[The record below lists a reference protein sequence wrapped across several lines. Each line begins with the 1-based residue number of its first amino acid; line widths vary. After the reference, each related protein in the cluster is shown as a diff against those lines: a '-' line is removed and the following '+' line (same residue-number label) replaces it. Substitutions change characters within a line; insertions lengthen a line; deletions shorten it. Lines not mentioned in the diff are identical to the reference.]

1 MRSGRPDSQNSGT
14 TFRSRV
20 DAGLRL
26 AADLG
31 GERAAHLLVLAVPLG
46 GVLTGAALASDLGAE
61 LDAVFVRKLRHPLR
75 PEHTVGAIA
84 EDGHLELNPPT
95 DDRAGVSADHLRDE
109 HHRRW
114 EELERI
120 RSAVRRVCPPAEPVG
135 RPVIVVDDG
144 VDSGA
149 TLRAVLRV
157 VRSRRPGRLVV
168 AVPVATAERLNELE
182 GLCDRIVCT
191 HRPANMTPFHSHYDD
206 FSRVSVE
213 QVVQCLRAAAHRYS
227 RRDDTTGKGEI
238 GPDNP

>member
-1 MRSGRPDSQNSGT
+1 M
-14 TFRSRV
+14 

-31 GERAAHLLVLAVPLG
+31 GERAARLLVLAVPLG

-84 EDGHLELNPPT
+84 EDGRVELNPPA
-95 DDRAGVSADHLRDE
+95 DDRTGVSADRLRDE

-120 RSAVRRVCPPAEPVG
+120 RSAVRRVRPPAEPGG

-144 VDSGA
+144 VDTGA
-149 TLRAVLRV
+149 TLRAALRV

-168 AVPVATAERLNELE
+168 AVPVATAERLSELE
-182 GLCDRIVCT
+182 GLCDRVVCT
-191 HRPANMTPFHSHYDD
+191 HRPITRTPFSAHYDD
-206 FSRVSVE
+206 FGRVSVE
-213 QVVQCLRAAAHRYS
+213 QVVRYLRAATHRYAAV
-227 RRDDTTGKGEI
+227 TTRPERV
-238 GPDNP
+238 